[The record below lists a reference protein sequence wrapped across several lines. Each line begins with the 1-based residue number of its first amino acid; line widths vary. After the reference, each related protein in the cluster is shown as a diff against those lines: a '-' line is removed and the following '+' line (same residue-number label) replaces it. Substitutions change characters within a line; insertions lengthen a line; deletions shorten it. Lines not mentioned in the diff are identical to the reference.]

1 MRRGAAV
8 LVIVVLALVLGD
20 WNYVERDGACGEI
33 ANRTTTLT
41 FGASGSQT
49 VNDTALN
56 WRNVSPCG
64 N

>member
-1 MRRGAAV
+1 LRRGAAV
-8 LVIVVLALVLGD
+8 L
-20 WNYVERDGACGEI
+20 ACGEI

-41 FGASGSQT
+41 FGGSGSQT
-49 VNDTALN
+49 VNDTVLN